1 MSTATSGHSPL
12 RTARCGGDQT
22 SKTKGPPPDG
32 VWCWWR
38 TGDAVWHVCA
48 RGRGCGSRPHGVPL
62 AQWLARPPAAFS
74 PEAYRAAKGYF
85 SRGCSRRVG
94 RPAPGDV
101 AGASRRRVRCRGAQ
115 AVEAA
120 VRRGRLVLR
129 RSGGGRPGH
138 RLVKDWSRGAT
149 HLHGSP
155 LRAGRQ
161 DLVVGEQQG
170 RTEGD
175 AQPASEGGAPRT
187 TCHARM

>member
-1 MSTATSGHSPL
+1 M
-12 RTARCGGDQT
+12 
-22 SKTKGPPPDG
+22 DG
-32 VWCWWR
+32 VPRVGVGWR
-38 TGDAVWHVCA
+38 TGDAIGAHWRCGTCVCSRA
-48 RGRGCGSRPHGVPL
+48 RLLESSAWDSVGPVASETACRIQPRRIELLRGSK
-62 AQWLARPPAAFS
+62 A
-74 PEAYRAAKGYF
+74 
-85 SRGCSRRVG
+85 RGCSRRVG

-138 RLVKDWSRGAT
+138 GLVKDWSRGAT

-187 TCHARM
+187 TCHARMYASK